1 MELFAFKKKASEYY
15 QALMR
20 DEKLKNLES
29 SVSWLRNE
37 SIRLAGNIEGLTEDN
52 KSLNMK
58 LKESQDEVKVWKQ
71 QSINTKSYNMVLKET
86 IVKLKS
92 P

>member
-1 MELFAFKKKASEYY
+1 
-15 QALMR
+15 MR

-37 SIRLAGNIEGLTEDN
+37 SIRLAGNIERLTEDN
-52 KSLNMK
+52 KSVNMK
-58 LKESQDEVKVWKQ
+58 LKESQEEVKVWKQ
-71 QSINTKSYNMVLKET
+71 QAVNTKAYNMVLKET

-92 P
+92 PQLIEKYER